1 MDLSTLAP
9 GLHAVSAAIEPIRAA
24 GGFFDTTNGLIVNT
38 GTLINTGSYVA
49 GAGMVLLAWLK
60 QRTITA
66 LVVAGIV
73 AGVALFFIHNIHWTQ
88 DKTGGDLTSVG
99 SVSRLVVPAS

>member
-1 MDLSTLAP
+1 MDPSTLAP

-24 GGFFDTTNGLIVNT
+24 GFFDTTNGLIGKT
-38 GTLINTGSYVA
+38 GTLINGGSYVA

-73 AGVALFFIHNIHWTQ
+73 AGVALFLIHNTHWSQ
-88 DKTGGDLTSVG
+88 DKTGGDLTG
-99 SVSRLVVPAS
+99 AGAVSQLIVPTH